1 MRKSLSLPEK
11 RILSGD
17 NAVKSV
23 FFLSAVFAVF
33 AVIAILFF
41 LFWEGVPAVAKIG
54 LWDFLFGRVWRP
66 SVGDTYNATVT
77 GSYGIF
83 NMVIGSVAAA
93 AGAVLI
99 GGTTGF
105 FTAVFIS
112 KFCRGWV
119 KNVLFQLVSLL
130 AGIPSVVYGFFGL
143 KVLLPM
149 LGIFSDNG
157 SGSGIMAVSVVLGVM
172 ILPTVVTL
180 SVTSLDAVPKSYIEG
195 ALALGAKYDRAVF
208 TVAVPAAK
216 SGINASLILGIGRAV
231 GETMAVIM
239 VAGNSPVIPKDL
251 FSSFRTL
258 TGNVVLEMG
267 YAGELQLGA
276 LIGTGCVLFVF
287 ILMIDMVFFF
297 VRGSDERKI
306 RRAKK
311 AGAGKGEQKEAS
323 VRIKRR
329 ALVQKQIPLWKKK
342 LQAAL
347 PAIGRTVSA
356 LASAFAVGALL
367 SVILF
372 VFINGL
378 PHIRWEFLSADFRYG
393 GQPTIFP
400 SIVAT
405 LLLVAVS
412 VALAMPLGIFAAIY
426 MNEYAGKKKIAGF
439 VRLAVETLGG
449 IPSIVYGLFGWIVF
463 SGLLG
468 LGTSVLAGALT
479 VAVMIIPVTV
489 RATEESL
496 KSVPDPMREG
506 SLALGAG
513 KVRTIFRVVIP
524 SAMPG
529 ILSAIILGVSRIV
542 SESAPLLFTM
552 GASLKPAP
560 TGLLSGGTS
569 LAVALYK
576 LAGEGL
582 YVNEAYAA
590 AAVLILLVLI
600 LNTLSNLAGWRL
612 NKKLRGG

>member
-1 MRKSLSLPEK
+1 MRNTASVPRKCALST
-11 RILSGD
+11 D
-17 NAVKSV
+17 TAVKSV
-23 FFLSAVFAVF
+23 FVLSAVFAVF
-33 AVIAILFF
+33 AVLAIFVF
-41 LFWEGVPAVAKIG
+41 LFMEGIPAIAKIG
-54 LWDFLFGRVWRP
+54 LKDFLFGRVWRP
-66 SVGDTYNATVT
+66 SGYDTYGGEVA

-83 NMVIGSVAAA
+83 NMMIGSFAAT

-112 KFCRGWV
+112 KFCRGAV
-119 KNVLFQLVSLL
+119 KKILFQLVSLL

-143 KVLLPM
+143 KVLLPA
-149 LGIFSDNG
+149 LGYFSDNG

-172 ILPTVVTL
+172 ILPTIVAL

-216 SGINASLILGIGRAV
+216 SGINASLILGIGRAI

-287 ILMIDMVFFF
+287 ILMINAVFYF
-297 VRGSDERKI
+297 VRGADERKI

-311 AGAGKGEQKEAS
+311 AGEAS
-323 VRIKRR
+323 RIPIAR
-329 ALVQKQIPLWKKK
+329 KK
-342 LQAAL
+342 LPRIRTKKPAPVWVAKVFAAL
-347 PAIGRTVSA
+347 PAAGKAVSA
-356 LASAFAVGALL
+356 AASMLSVGALL
-367 SVILF
+367 SIIAF
-372 VFINGL
+372 VFFNGL
-378 PHIRWEFLSADFRYG
+378 PYINWGFLSENFRYG
-393 GQPTIFP
+393 GPQTIYP
-400 SIVAT
+400 SIIAT
-405 LLLVAVS
+405 LLLVVVS
-412 VALAMPLGIFAAIY
+412 VAAAMPVGVSAAIY
-426 MNEYAGKKKIAGF
+426 MNEYAGKKKGAAF
-439 VRLAVETLGG
+439 VRLAVDTLGG
-449 IPSIVYGLFGWIVF
+449 IPSIVYGLFGLIFF
-463 SGLLG
+463 SGILG
-468 LGTSVLAGALT
+468 LGTSILAGALT
-479 VAVMIIPVTV
+479 VAIMIIPVTV

-496 KSVPDPMREG
+496 KSVPDALREG
-506 SLALGAG
+506 SFALGAG

-529 ILSAIILGVSRIV
+529 IISAVILGISRIV
-542 SESAPLLFTM
+542 SESAPLIFTM

-560 TGLLSGGTS
+560 DSLLSGGTT

-582 YVNEAYAA
+582 HVNEAYAT
-590 AAVLILLVLI
+590 AAVLIILVLI
-600 LNTLSNLAGWRL
+600 LNTLSNLIGARL
-612 NKKLRGG
+612 QKKLKGG